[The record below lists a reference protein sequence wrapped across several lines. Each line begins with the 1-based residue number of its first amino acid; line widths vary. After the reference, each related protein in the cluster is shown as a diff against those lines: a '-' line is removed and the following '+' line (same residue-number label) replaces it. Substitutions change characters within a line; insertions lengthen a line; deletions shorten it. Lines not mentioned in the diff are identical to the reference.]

1 MAGLN
6 NLDGSRSV
14 FVPTEFQADF
24 GPEVGGDAWS
34 ADLLVFN
41 NPSPMEKS
49 RLLLWAQDSAKHCS
63 HVDCVIEQFSLRTE
77 SKAWR
82 TSPPARPSDGFPLE
96 FDVSVDGLHD
106 PFPQDKS
113 AQALVATH
121 TLPFTVLARTKR
133 AMSCAFTSP
142 LTLCP
147 AKRRFSGSRTVK
159 LTLVLSPWV
168 LLACQ
173 RSPGSHEPDP
183 PKSPPE

>member
-106 PFPQDKS
+106 QFPPAVPNTAFDLAT
-113 AQALVATH
+113 AQAATH
-121 TLPFTVLARTKR
+121 GQGKV
-133 AMSCAFTSP
+133 S
-142 LTLCP
+142 
-147 AKRRFSGSRTVK
+147 VK
-159 LTLVLSPWV
+159 AAV
-168 LLACQ
+168 
-173 RSPGSHEPDP
+173 H
-183 PKSPPE
+183 